1 VTRALDTSRSELET
15 MIADGRVVVA
25 ELLRT
30 GRFNVDPWLAE
41 VEPLLADALDLAD
54 RRELNSAWST
64 IVKQKAAHIV
74 LDASFRILSLL
85 ENIETRYE
93 IRT

>member
-1 VTRALDTSRSELET
+1 MGSLTDTSREALES
-15 MIADGRVVVA
+15 MIADGRVVVG

-41 VEPLLADALDLAD
+41 VEPLLSDSLDLQD
-54 RRELNSAWST
+54 RRELNSAWAT
-64 IVKQKAAHIV
+64 IVKQRAAHIV

-85 ENIETRYE
+85 ETIESRYE
-93 IRT
+93 IKA

>member
-1 VTRALDTSRSELET
+1 MGSLTETNRAALES
-15 MIADGRVVVA
+15 MIADGRIVVA

-41 VEPLLADALDLAD
+41 VEPLLGDSLDLDD
-54 RRELNSAWST
+54 RRELNSAWAT
-64 IVKQKAAHIV
+64 IVRQKAAHVV

-85 ENIETRYE
+85 ENIESRYE
-93 IRT
+93 IKA